1 MTRRRALVGAS
12 LALLLAC
19 GGSKDVPTQAR
30 ASGPSSPH
38 SSLVR
43 IPRDGGAAR
52 VYEPPRL
59 ELTQWESAG
68 RLPAID
74 TLFGVNQDQALV
86 YLRDKRGTLIA
97 LDLPS
102 RRIRSY
108 LRGTRAAAVGA
119 DGTLY
124 AVDTAGVV
132 HQYTRRSPER
142 LRARFASVPRE
153 LYGAQGSGVVGVD
166 IEAGRLSVVGGA
178 DSLRTIEVPPGPVAV
193 TVWGD
198 LIAVAADTA
207 VVLYDPAGAREPR
220 SVRFRAGAR
229 AVAFSP
235 SGHHLYVAQDDGE
248 LAVIDRFGLEVIRR
262 IELPGPAAELRPGPL
277 GRWLLARP
285 ADGASAWVVDIEES
299 RPVGTLATTW
309 AADLPLLTSPDLVV
323 VRDGDDVVARDLSDP
338 ALPETGRV
346 DGGAADLWSAPGWSF
361 LGAAP
366 EEEHLEEATADDAT
380 AAAGDSAAAGERI
393 FLQVS
398 SSRNPQW
405 ARDLAGKLSESG
417 LPASV
422 LSPRRDGDPYRV
434 VLGPYASREEA
445 EERGSSLGM
454 PFFVITTGDT
464 PAP

>member
-1 MTRRRALVGAS
+1 MTRRCAIVGAS
-12 LALLLAC
+12 LAILLAC
-19 GGSKDVPTQAR
+19 GGSKDAPTQAR
-30 ASGPSSPH
+30 ASGSTSPQ

-43 IPRDGGAAR
+43 IPRAGGAAQ

-59 ELTQWESAG
+59 EPAPWEGAG

-74 TLFGVNQDQALV
+74 TLFGVNQDQALIF
-86 YLRDKRGTLIA
+86 LRDKRGNLIA
-97 LDLPS
+97 LDLQS

-108 LRGTRAAAVGA
+108 LRGARAAAVGA

-142 LRARFASVPRE
+142 LRARFASVPTV
-153 LYGAQGSGVVGVD
+153 LYGAQGTGVVGVD
-166 IEAGRLSVVGGA
+166 TRAGELSMLGTA
-178 DSLRTIEVPPGPVAV
+178 DSLRTLSVPRGPVAV

-207 VVLYDPAGAREPR
+207 VVVYDPAGVRAPR
-220 SVRFRAGAR
+220 SLPFRAGAR

-235 SGHHLYVAQDDGE
+235 SGHQLYVAQDDGQ
-248 LAVIDRFGLEVIRR
+248 LAVLDRFGLEVLRR
-262 IELPGPAAELRPGPL
+262 IELPAPAAELRPGPL

-285 ADGASAWVVDIEES
+285 DEGGTAWVVDLEAG
-299 RPVGTLATTW
+299 RPIGTLGTTW

-323 VRDGDDVVARDLSDP
+323 LRDGDDVVARDLVD
-338 ALPETGRV
+338 AAMPETGRV
-346 DGGAADLWSAPGWSF
+346 EGGAADIWSAPGWSF

-366 EEEHLEEATADDAT
+366 EPDDM
-380 AAAGDSAAAGERI
+380 AAADSGSADTPGDSGIAAERV

-422 LSPRRDGDPYRV
+422 LSPRREGDPFRV

-454 PFFVITTGDT
+454 PFFVITSGDA

>member
-12 LALLLAC
+12 LALLIAC

-30 ASGPSSPH
+30 ASGPTSPQ

-59 ELTQWESAG
+59 ELAPWEGAG

-74 TLFGVNQDQALV
+74 TLFGVNQDQALI
-86 YLRDKRGTLIA
+86 YLRDNRGNLIG

-108 LRGTRAAAVGA
+108 LRGARAAAVGA

-132 HQYTRRSPER
+132 HQYTRRSPDR
-142 LRARFASVPRE
+142 LRARFASVPKV
-153 LYGAQGSGVVGVD
+153 LYGIQGAGVVGVNSAQG
-166 IEAGRLSVVGGA
+166 ELSVLSGS
-178 DSLRTIEVPPGPVAV
+178 DTLRKVAVPTGPVAV

-207 VVLYDPAGAREPR
+207 VVVYDPAGTREPR

-235 SGHHLYVAQDDGE
+235 SGHQLYVAQDDGQ
-248 LAVIDRFGLEVIRR
+248 LAVLDRFGLEVLRR
-262 IELPGPAAELRPGPL
+262 FELPGPAAELRPGPL
-277 GRWLLARP
+277 GRWVLARP
-285 ADGASAWVVDIEES
+285 DDGNTVWVVDLEQN

-323 VRDGDDVVARDLSDP
+323 MRDGADVVARDLSS
-338 ALPETGRV
+338 AAMPETGRV
-346 DGGAADLWSAPGWSF
+346 EGGAADLWSAPGWSF
-361 LGAAP
+361 LGVAP
-366 EEEHLEEATADDAT
+366 VQDDIVEAEAGEPGVPADST
-380 AAAGDSAAAGERI
+380 AASERI

-398 SSRNPQW
+398 SSQNPRW

-422 LSPRRDGDPYRV
+422 LAPRRDGDPYRV

-454 PFFVITTGDT
+454 PFFVITTGEA

>member
-19 GGSKDVPTQAR
+19 GGSTDDPTQAR
-30 ASGPSSPH
+30 ASGPSSPQ

-59 ELTQWESAG
+59 EPAPWEGAG

-74 TLFGVNQDQALV
+74 TLIGVNQDQALV

-102 RRIRSY
+102 RRIRTY
-108 LRGTRAAAVGA
+108 MRGARAGAVGA

-124 AVDTAGVV
+124 AVDTAGAV
-132 HQYTRRSPER
+132 HQFTRRSPER
-142 LRARFASVPRE
+142 LRARFGSVPAV
-153 LYGAQGSGVVGVD
+153 LYGIQGTGVVGVD
-166 IEAGRLSVVGGA
+166 TEQGELAVLGTA
-178 DSLRTIEVPPGPVAV
+178 DSVRTVSVPPGPVAV
-193 TVWGD
+193 TIWGD

-207 VVLYDPAGAREPR
+207 VVVYDPSGTREPR

-235 SGHHLYVAQDDGE
+235 SGHQLYVAQDDGE
-248 LAVIDRFGLEVIRR
+248 LAVLDRFGLEVLRR
-262 IELPGPAAELRPGPL
+262 IELPAPAAELRPGPL

-285 ADGASAWVVDIEES
+285 DRGDSAWVVDLEQD
-299 RPVGTLATTW
+299 RPIGTLATVW

-323 VRDGDDVVARDLSDP
+323 LRDGEDVVARSLADP

-366 EEEHLEEATADDAT
+366 EQEDVVEAEP
-380 AAAGDSAAAGERI
+380 GDSAVAADSAATGERI

-422 LSPRRDGDPYRV
+422 LSPRREGDPYRV
-434 VLGPYASREEA
+434 VLGPFASREEA

-454 PFFVITTGDT
+454 PFFVISTGEA

>member
-1 MTRRRALVGAS
+1 VTRRRALVGAS

-19 GGSKDVPTQAR
+19 GDSKDVPTQAR
-30 ASGPSSPH
+30 ASGPTSPQ

-59 ELTQWESAG
+59 EPAPWDGAG
-68 RLPAID
+68 KLPAID
-74 TLFGVNQDQALV
+74 TLFGVNQDQALI
-86 YLRDKRGTLIA
+86 YLRDKRGNLIA
-97 LDLPS
+97 LDLPA

-124 AVDTAGVV
+124 AVDTGGVV

-142 LRARFASVPRE
+142 LRARFGRVPKV
-153 LYGAQGSGVVGVD
+153 LYGTQGTGVVGVD
-166 IEAGRLSVVGGA
+166 TETGTLSVLSTA
-178 DSLRTIEVPPGPVAV
+178 DSLRTISVPPGPVAV

-207 VVLYDPAGAREPR
+207 VVVYDPAGVREPR
-220 SVRFRAGAR
+220 SVRFRSGAR

-235 SGHHLYVAQDDGE
+235 SGHQLYVAQEDGE
-248 LAVIDRFGLEVIRR
+248 LAVLDRFGLDVLRR
-262 IELPGPAAELRPGPL
+262 VELPGPAAELRPGPL

-285 ADGASAWVVDIEES
+285 DDGGSVWVVDLEQG
-299 RPVGTLATTW
+299 RPIGTLATTW
-309 AADLPLLTSPDLVV
+309 SADLPMLTSPDLVV
-323 VRDGDDVVARDLSDP
+323 VRDGADVVARDLTTE
-338 ALPETGRV
+338 AMPETGRV
-346 DGGAADLWSAPGWSF
+346 AGGAADIWSAPGWSF

-366 EEEHLEEATADDAT
+366 EPDDVADSEPGDT
-380 AAAGDSAAAGERI
+380 AAPGDSTVAGERV

-405 ARDLAGKLSESG
+405 ARDLAGKLAESG

-422 LSPRRDGDPYRV
+422 LDPRRQGDPYRV

-445 EERGSSLGM
+445 EERGSTLGM
-454 PFFVITTGDT
+454 PFFVITTGEP